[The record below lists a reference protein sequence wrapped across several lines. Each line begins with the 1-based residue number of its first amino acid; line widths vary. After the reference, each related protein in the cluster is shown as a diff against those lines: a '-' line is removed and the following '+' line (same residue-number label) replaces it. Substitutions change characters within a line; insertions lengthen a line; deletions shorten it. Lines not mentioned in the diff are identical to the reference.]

1 MRKLTKNQKIL
12 AAITINLGSYIIP
25 ICISKKI
32 ANYFTN
38 ILKDDFEDI
47 EAAKKSLNDFLETE
61 KLTMDELEF
70 YCENSKSIK
79 NQIKEWE
86 EEYKKDERRYSV
98 IVYVSSF
105 IIGLIG
111 GLTNILL
118 TKKLKE

>member
-12 AAITINLGSYIIP
+12 AAITINLGSCIVPWLISRII
-25 ICISKKI
+25 S
-32 ANYFTN
+32 NHFEN

-61 KLTMDELEF
+61 EMTMDELEF
-70 YCENSKSIK
+70 YCENSQSIK

-86 EEYKKDERRYSV
+86 EEYKNDERKYSV

-105 IIGLIG
+105 VVGLIG
-111 GLTNILL
+111 GITNILL